1 MKVHSVHR
9 TYRNVRKGAPM
20 LFLRRLNAGLG
31 FRLEDSFKRIPPFPS
46 LPFLSLFFRLLACGT
61 RYYAVSE
68 LHLCRYAA
76 SVKDPWKISSVVL
89 LSPSSIFL
97 LRILSMTRCL
107 NKFRQIILFLIRNQ
121 CWRGEFK
128 KWCGELKLK
137 FIHVVNKF

>member
-89 LSPSSIFL
+89 LSLSSIFL
-97 LRILSMTRCL
+97 LRILSYDTRCI
-107 NKFRQIILFLIRNQ
+107 NKFRQIILSLFGINVEEENLRSGVGN
-121 CWRGEFK
+121 
-128 KWCGELKLK
+128 
-137 FIHVVNKF
+137 

>member
-89 LSPSSIFL
+89 LSLSSIFL

-107 NKFRQIILFLIRNQ
+107 NKFRQIILSLFGINVEEENLRSGVGN
-121 CWRGEFK
+121 
-128 KWCGELKLK
+128 
-137 FIHVVNKF
+137 

>member
-31 FRLEDSFKRIPPFPS
+31 FRLEDSFKRIPSFPS

-89 LSPSSIFL
+89 LSLSSIFF
-97 LRILSMTRCL
+97 LRIHMMACCL
-107 NKFRQIILFLIRNQ
+107 NKFRQIILSLFGINVEEENLRSGVGN
-121 CWRGEFK
+121 
-128 KWCGELKLK
+128 
-137 FIHVVNKF
+137 

>member
-89 LSPSSIFL
+89 LSLSSIFL
-97 LRILSMTRCL
+97 LRIHMMACCL
-107 NKFRQIILFLIRNQ
+107 NKFRQIILSLFGINVEEENLRSGVGN
-121 CWRGEFK
+121 
-128 KWCGELKLK
+128 
-137 FIHVVNKF
+137 

>member
-89 LSPSSIFL
+89 LSLSSIFF
-97 LRILSMTRCL
+97 LRIHMMACCL
-107 NKFRQIILFLIRNQ
+107 NKFRQIILSLFGINVEEENLRSGVGN
-121 CWRGEFK
+121 
-128 KWCGELKLK
+128 
-137 FIHVVNKF
+137 

>member
-97 LRILSMTRCL
+97 LRILRIHMMTRCL
-107 NKFRQIILFLIRNQ
+107 NKFRQIILSLFGINVEEENLRSGVGN
-121 CWRGEFK
+121 
-128 KWCGELKLK
+128 
-137 FIHVVNKF
+137 

>member
-89 LSPSSIFL
+89 LSLSSIFL
-97 LRILSMTRCL
+97 LRIHMTARCL
-107 NKFRQIILFLIRNQ
+107 NKFRQIILSLFGINVEEENLRSGVGN
-121 CWRGEFK
+121 
-128 KWCGELKLK
+128 
-137 FIHVVNKF
+137 

>member
-46 LPFLSLFFRLLACGT
+46 LPFLSLFFPLLACGT

-97 LRILSMTRCL
+97 LRIHMMACCL
-107 NKFRQIILFLIRNQ
+107 NKFRQIILSLFGINVEEENLRSGVGN
-121 CWRGEFK
+121 
-128 KWCGELKLK
+128 
-137 FIHVVNKF
+137 

>member
-31 FRLEDSFKRIPPFPS
+31 FRLEDSFKRIPSFPS

-89 LSPSSIFL
+89 LSLSSIFL
-97 LRILSMTRCL
+97 LRILSYDGAL
-107 NKFRQIILFLIRNQ
+107 SK
-121 CWRGEFK
+121 
-128 KWCGELKLK
+128 
-137 FIHVVNKF
+137 

>member
-31 FRLEDSFKRIPPFPS
+31 FRLEDSFKRIPSFPS

-89 LSPSSIFL
+89 LSLSSIFL
-97 LRILSMTRCL
+97 LRIHMMACCL
-107 NKFRQIILFLIRNQ
+107 NKFRQIILSLFGINVEEENLRSGVGN
-121 CWRGEFK
+121 
-128 KWCGELKLK
+128 
-137 FIHVVNKF
+137 